1 MTLKVLYHHR
11 IASKDGMYVHVEE
24 LTNAMLEKGVTL
36 EFVCPGFNE
45 KSEFGSE
52 GGFAARLRARL
63 PAVLYE
69 LLELAYSLIV
79 GFKLIRTL
87 LRFKPDFIYE
97 RYNLY
102 QPVGVIIAKLFRKPI
117 LLEVNA
123 PLADERK
130 KHNGLKLYPFAKWI
144 EDFTWRHA
152 TYVLPVTDVLAD
164 YVRAAGVSESRIVVI
179 PNGINQNVFDKL
191 PRVSSGTTKDRIVI
205 GFTGFINPW
214 HRLDLAL
221 DAIAKHKDRDIRLV
235 CVGDGTILP
244 QLKAKAQQLGI
255 ADKVE
260 FAGLVT
266 RDKVFD
272 YVAQFD
278 ITLQPDVT
286 AYASPLKLFEYLA
299 VGSLVIAPRTRNILE
314 ILSDDNALLFEP
326 KNFDDFAAKLGRAID
341 EYEALMPLR
350 QNAQQLIEQRGL
362 TWQANADRVLQLA
375 RQALGR

>member
-24 LTNAMLEKGVTL
+24 LTHAMLEKGVTL

-52 GGFAARLRARL
+52 GGFAAKLRAKL
-63 PAVLYE
+63 PPALYE

-79 GFKLIRTL
+79 GFKLIRAL
-87 LRFKPDFIYE
+87 LRFKPHFIYE

-102 QPVGVIIAKLFRKPI
+102 QPVGVILARLFRKPI

-130 KHNGLKLYPFAKWI
+130 KHNGLKLYAFAKWI
-144 EDFTWRHA
+144 ERFTWRQA

-164 YVRAAGVSESRIVVI
+164 YVRAAGVPEDRIVVI
-179 PNGINQNVFDKL
+179 PNGINQNVFERL
-191 PRVSSGTTKDRIVI
+191 PKVSPESTKSQIVI

-221 DAIAKHKDRDIRLV
+221 EAIAQHRDRDVRLI

-260 FAGLVT
+260 FTGLVT
-266 RDKVFD
+266 RDKIFD

-314 ILSDDNALLFEP
+314 ILSDENALLFEP
-326 KNFDDFAAKLGRAID
+326 KNVDDFAAKLGQAID

-350 QNAQQLIEQRGL
+350 QNAQNLIEQRGL
-362 TWQANADRVLQLA
+362 TWQGNAERVLQLA
-375 RQALGR
+375 AKAAG